1 MGHIGLG
8 LGLGLGWAG
17 LGLGLRCQGPRLV
30 GKDQGR
36 GGYGQGE
43 AMVQGGGQGPKGG
56 LRPRGGQGS
65 LWSKEAKVK
74 GAYGPRSLWSREA
87 KVKYQGPKA
96 KVTGGQGGYGQG
108 RPWSKGAK
116 ERLRSRGRLWPR
128 TQGYVWTKETKVKG
142 DYGPREVKD
151 QGAKAMVK
159 GDYGPRGQG

>member
-1 MGHIGLG
+1 M
-8 LGLGLGWAG
+8 
-17 LGLGLRCQGPRLV
+17 
-30 GKDQGR
+30 
-36 GGYGQGE
+36 
-43 AMVQGGGQGPKGG
+43 
-56 LRPRGGQGS
+56 
-65 LWSKEAKVK
+65 VK

-96 KVTGGQGGYGQG
+96 KVKGGQGGYGQG
-108 RPWSKGAK
+108 RLWSKGAK

-159 GDYGPRGQG
+159 GDYGQGRLCMDQGAKETKVKGDYGPRGQG